1 MATLRVALALLLA
14 VCATA
19 VSSEPAGGAR
29 RLLAVRDGRGGGGS
43 AALLSARLTLQEAA
57 DARVCALQ
65 CLQHGCIAWHKVY
78 MGDVGEG
85 SGAAMPAAAGECLA
99 ACGMP
104 VQEASCLSQAFI
116 RLLNTQPLQFS
127 CGSSC
132 IASLLHSTCS
142 QCSGGSG
149 ACGCAALQLG
159 TTQQAAECLVDA
171 SL

>member
-1 MATLRVALALLLA
+1 M
-14 VCATA
+14 CATA

-104 VQEASCLSQAFI
+104 VQEASCLSQVRCGWVGGCAFGG
-116 RLLNTQPLQFS
+116 RRQLQN
-127 CGSSC
+127 CK
-132 IASLLHSTCS
+132 LHSN
-142 QCSGGSG
+142 
-149 ACGCAALQLG
+149 
-159 TTQQAAECLVDA
+159 
-171 SL
+171 